1 MADSQTLYTQ
11 IITGADDVA
20 ARKRHID
27 KQLDDITPD
36 LKKAI
41 ARSDV
46 LSAETGAAA
55 LGQVEAQIQDALEV
69 VRRLVSRLTELNK
82 DKAFIA
88 QRMLV
93 LGTATR
99 TLTAA
104 RDGLTDA
111 SEQADALIDQAEA
124 LKKHSHVSNAV
135 AQRGLAQL
143 RMWLRGD
150 ETVAKETHAKA
161 EAIVAATLDAV
172 ERRDDTALAAQQK
185 AFDRL
190 TIQVRQDDPKRNRN
204 NIAAWAQRTIGKG
217 LAPGIDTDLARE
229 VKELHAK
236 VDEVEKRWI
245 EPLARFQAL
254 VMAAVVPDIDGR
266 KAAKEL
272 KLEPALAARLGKV
285 LNDTPLDKLETALES
300 FRKANKL
307 PGSGRE
313 MLTTLRRARLLG

>member
-1 MADSQTLYTQ
+1 MADSQTLYAE
-11 IITGADDVA
+11 IVTGADDVA

-41 ARSDV
+41 ARSDM
-46 LSAETGAAA
+46 LTAETGAAA

-69 VRRLVSRLTELNK
+69 VRQLVSRLTELNK

-99 TLTAA
+99 ALTSA

-111 SEQADALIDQAEA
+111 SELADALIDQVEA

-143 RMWLRGD
+143 RMWLRSD
-150 ETVAKETHAKA
+150 ETFAKETHAKA
-161 EAIVAATLDAV
+161 EEILAATLDAV
-172 ERRDDTALAAQQK
+172 ERRDDAALAAQQK
-185 AFDRL
+185 AFDL
-190 TIQVRQDDPKRNRN
+190 LPIQVRQEDPKRNRN

-229 VKELHAK
+229 VKELYAK

-245 EPLARFQAL
+245 EPLARLQAQ
-254 VMAAVVPDIDGR
+254 VMAAVVPDIDAR
-266 KAAKEL
+266 KAANAL
-272 KLEPALAARLGKV
+272 KLDPALAGKIGKV
-285 LNDTPLDKLETALES
+285 LNGTPLAKLEAALES

-313 MLTTLRRARLLG
+313 MLAALRRAKLLT